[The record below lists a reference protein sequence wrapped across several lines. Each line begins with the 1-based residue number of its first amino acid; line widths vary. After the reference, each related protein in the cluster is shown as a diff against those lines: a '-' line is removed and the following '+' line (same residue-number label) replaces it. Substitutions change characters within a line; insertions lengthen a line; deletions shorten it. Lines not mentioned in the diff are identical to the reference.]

1 MNKSDQLTKIVD
13 RLTVKSE
20 KMIDQS
26 PPLEAFQEE
35 IDRLLSNAAGQADR
49 LTILNIMFQCFRSEL
64 HEELKYLN
72 ELLDLVGNNQG
83 RVKSNA
89 FR

>member
-1 MNKSDQLTKIVD
+1 MNNRNQLTEIVD

-20 KMIDQS
+20 RMIEQS
-26 PPLEAFQEE
+26 PPLAAFQEE
-35 IDRLLSNAAGQADR
+35 IERRLSNAAGQADR

-72 ELLDLVGNNQG
+72 GLLDLVDNNQG
-83 RVKSNA
+83 RIKSNA
-89 FR
+89 SR